1 MNLGYYIKR
10 FWIRLC
16 RISHRKGYGIHS
28 PFAFN
33 LVTGVIYERAQ
44 YYAYGELAEKFA
56 AEARDYPQRD
66 LRLLLRLC
74 NDAGPRRGIIICP
87 ENQAIPA
94 YLRRGCTA
102 CRFTTH
108 AAVPQA
114 DAGSIDWAYVGTD
127 ADLADAL
134 PGLLTLAS
142 DRCVIVIRGICR
154 TPQTAAAW
162 EQLKSDERVRV
173 TFDLYDYGLA
183 YFESRLNKEDY
194 VICY

>member
-44 YYAYGELAEKFA
+44 YYAYAELAEKFA

-94 YLRRGCTA
+94 YLKKGCTA
-102 CRFTTH
+102 CQFTTH
-108 AAVPQA
+108 AAVPQG
-114 DAGSIDWAYVGTD
+114 DAGSIDWAYIGTD

-134 PGLLTLAS
+134 PRLLTLAS
-142 DRCVIVIRGICR
+142 DRCVIVIRHIYR

>member
-66 LRLLLRLC
+66 LRLLMRLC
-74 NDAGPRRGIIICP
+74 NDARPRRGIIICP

-94 YLRRGCTA
+94 YLRRGCAA

-108 AAVPQA
+108 AAVPQG

-134 PGLLTLAS
+134 PRLLTLAS
-142 DRCVIVIRGICR
+142 DRCVIVIRHICR

>member
-10 FWIRLC
+10 FGIRLC

-44 YYAYGELAEKFA
+44 YYAYAELAEKFA

-108 AAVPQA
+108 AAVPQG
-114 DAGSIDWAYVGTD
+114 DAGCIDWVYVGTD

>member
-66 LRLLLRLC
+66 LRLLMRLC
-74 NDAGPRRGIIICP
+74 NDARPRRGIIICP
-87 ENQAIPA
+87 ENQAISA
-94 YLRRGCTA
+94 YLKKGCAA
-102 CRFTTH
+102 CQFTTH
-108 AAVPQA
+108 AAVTQGYT
-114 DAGSIDWAYVGTD
+114 GSIDWAYVGTD

-134 PGLLTLAS
+134 PRLLTLAS

-154 TPQTAAAW
+154 TPQAAAVW

>member
-1 MNLGYYIKR
+1 MNLGYHIKR

-94 YLRRGCTA
+94 YLKRGCTA

-108 AAVPQA
+108 AAVPQG

-154 TPQTAAAW
+154 TPQTAAVW

>member
-1 MNLGYYIKR
+1 MNLGYYIKH

-44 YYAYGELAEKFA
+44 YYAYAELAEKFA

-66 LRLLLRLC
+66 LRLLMRLC

-94 YLRRGCTA
+94 YLKRGCAA

-108 AAVPQA
+108 AAVPQG

>member
-44 YYAYGELAEKFA
+44 YYAYAELAEKFA

-66 LRLLLRLC
+66 LRLLMRLC

-102 CRFTTH
+102 CLFTTH
-108 AAVPQA
+108 AAVPQG

-173 TFDLYDYGLA
+173 TFDLYDYGLV
-183 YFESRLNKEDY
+183 YFEGRLNKEDY